1 MFHVYNGNNACAC
14 ACDSE
19 RWLPQLSDGSH
30 MQSLYTLLVP
40 TSNML
45 ENRRTDN
52 VTISND
58 LHFLSFKKNKK
69 DSVLP
74 WVCIAIDHR
83 KRQIVVE
90 QILQLLT

>member
-1 MFHVYNGNNACAC
+1 
-14 ACDSE
+14 
-19 RWLPQLSDGSH
+19 

-58 LHFLSFKKNKK
+58 LHFLSLKKKKK
-69 DSVLP
+69 DSMLP
-74 WVCIAIDHR
+74 WVWKVIDHR
-83 KRQIVVE
+83 KRQNIGE
-90 QILQLLT
+90 HE

>member
-1 MFHVYNGNNACAC
+1 MCIMEQILY

-19 RWLPQLSDGSH
+19 RWVAQLRDGSH

-52 VTISND
+52 VTINND
-58 LHFLSFKKNKK
+58 LHFLSLKKNQ
-69 DSVLP
+69 
-74 WVCIAIDHR
+74 
-83 KRQIVVE
+83 KRFHVAVGLYGNRSQK
-90 QILQLLT
+90 TSKCSRT